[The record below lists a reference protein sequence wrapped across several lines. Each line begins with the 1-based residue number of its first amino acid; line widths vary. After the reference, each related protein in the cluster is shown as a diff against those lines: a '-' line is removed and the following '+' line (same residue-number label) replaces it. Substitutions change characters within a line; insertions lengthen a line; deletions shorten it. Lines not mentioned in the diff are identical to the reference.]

1 MPQSVK
7 TSYKDLVN
15 ETRIPIWNFVG
26 LAIIGIMVGYGSY
39 ASGVTAKQEEAFLNN
54 PVQGDLYEVKVDQ
67 NYTTFRIEAV
77 SGDSLLVAWNAYA
90 VTKATGLTSIEKD
103 ENYDETVMIPRS
115 ELSDMKKANNI
126 YHIYRKS
133 RLQ

>member
-26 LAIIGIMVGYGSY
+26 LVVIGVMVAYGSY
-39 ASGVTAKQEEAFLNN
+39 ASGETAKKEEAYFNN
-54 PVQGDLYEVKVDQ
+54 PAQGDLYEIKVND

-77 SGDSLLVAWNAYA
+77 SGDSLLVAWNSYE
-90 VTKATGLTSIEKD
+90 VTKATGLTQIEKD
-103 ENYDETVMIPRS
+103 ENYTETVMIPRS
-115 ELSDMKKANNI
+115 EVSDMKKANSI
-126 YHIYRKS
+126 YHIYRKAN
-133 RLQ
+133 